1 MRGRVMPLLDGLAL
15 LLLGGLLAGL
25 ALSDRYWYFLNP
37 RFIPVSLVTGAIL
50 ILLAPLAATRAP
62 GPRPGG
68 VPRLLSL
75 GLCLGLAALAVS
87 GVGSEPSAAPTPSQA
102 PRRSSL
108 EPGPEPVE
116 PSRVTFEGREY
127 VRMNLAELF
136 LLADQRPK
144 DAPARFVVRGEVR
157 RSPALDGQGQ
167 ALVSRVAVVCC
178 LADAV
183 AAGFL
188 ADVGDLPQGR
198 WVEVYGRLE
207 PLARAPRSADLPRSP
222 EAAVTVCNEHY
233 RIAVEGAVPVSP
245 PEMPYIFEFRE
256 KEPYAW

>member
-1 MRGRVMPLLDGLAL
+1 MPLLDGLAL

-68 VPRLLSL
+68 VPRLISL
-75 GLCLGLAALAVS
+75 GLCLGLAALAVA
-87 GVGSEPSAAPTPSQA
+87 GVGSGPSAASMPSQA
-102 PRRSSL
+102 QRRSSL
-108 EPGPEPVE
+108 EPGPELVE

-188 ADVGDLPQGR
+188 ADVGDAPQGR

-207 PLARAPRSADLPRSP
+207 PLKGKLPPASKLPRNP
-222 EAAVTVCNEHY
+222 EAAVTVCNEHH
-233 RIAVEGAVPVSP
+233 RIKVEGVVPVSP

-256 KEPYAW
+256 KEPFAW

>member
-1 MRGRVMPLLDGLAL
+1 MPLLDGLAL

-25 ALSDRYWYFLNP
+25 ALSERYWYFLNP
-37 RFIPVSLVTGAIL
+37 RFIPVSLVTGAVL

-75 GLCLGLAALAVS
+75 GLCLGLAALAVG
-87 GVGSEPSAAPTPSQA
+87 GVSVESPDPGSAA
-102 PRRSSL
+102 RRGGL
-108 EPGPEPVE
+108 DFGPVPEG
-116 PSRVTFEGREY
+116 PSRIIFKGREY

-136 LLADQRPK
+136 LLADQRPT
-144 DAPARFVVRGEVR
+144 DAPARFVVRGVVR

-188 ADVGDLPQGR
+188 ADLGHTPQGQ

-207 PLARAPRSADLPRSP
+207 PLGAAPRSSDLPKTP
-222 EAAVTVCNEHY
+222 EAAVTVCNERF
-233 RIAVEGAVPVSP
+233 RIDAEGVVPVSQ
-245 PEMPYIFEFRE
+245 PEMPYIFEFSE